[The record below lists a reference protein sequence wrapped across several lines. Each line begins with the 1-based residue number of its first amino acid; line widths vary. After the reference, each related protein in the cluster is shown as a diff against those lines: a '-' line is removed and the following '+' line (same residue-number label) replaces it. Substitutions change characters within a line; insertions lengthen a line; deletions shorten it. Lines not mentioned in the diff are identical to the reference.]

1 MLPKIPY
8 THGTQKLTQAQFGG
22 LDMRA
27 GAPGG
32 SIKYMLNMTGDNAP
46 LLSSRRLRYSTG
58 QVTKPNGIFSDGEH
72 LIYADG
78 TALYVDG
85 VSAGTVEDSEK
96 TFAALGERVLIWP
109 DKKIWTQADGLQS
122 LESTV
127 STSCTFENGTYAE
140 EPAEGNTIKA
150 ASNSYNWGDYF
161 KVGDA
166 VTVTGA
172 DDEENNKTAIVR
184 EIEGRYLRF
193 YENTF
198 KTNSTSQFLTVSR
211 EVPDLDFI
219 CVNENR
225 VWGCKGD
232 EIRSSKLGDPFN
244 WNVFDGLSTDSYSV
258 MSGTGGDFT
267 ACVSYTGYPVFF
279 KQEHIF
285 KIYGSKPTNFELMG
299 SATLG
304 VLPGAHRSLAI
315 AGETLYYLS
324 HAGIVAYT
332 GGMPQQIGAE
342 LGEMKITGAVSGS
355 DGIKYYTSVLTS
367 SGERHLLVYD
377 TSKGMWHREDELNV
391 LGFAYL
397 SGHYAQTA
405 GAIMLL
411 GSPVAVP
418 PDATPEGPL
427 SSSVTFADVDGGNF
441 DSKYPVRLWLRAE
454 ADAGVVIRVYISH
467 DGGEYVLAAT
477 CVPGSKKSG
486 YFPVPIKRCDHYSVK
501 IEATGGAWKLYAME
515 TELYAGSE
523 SRKG

>member
-8 THGTQKLTQAQFGG
+8 THGTAKLTQTQFGA

-32 SIKYMLNMTGDNAP
+32 SIRYMQNMTGDEAP
-46 LLSSRRLRYSTG
+46 LLASRPVRYTTG
-58 QVTKPNGIFSDGEH
+58 QAAKPNGIFSDGEH

-96 TFAALGERVLIWP
+96 AFAALGERVLIWP

-127 STSCTFENGTYAE
+127 SASCTFENGTYAE

-150 ASNSYNWGDYF
+150 ASNSYDWADYF

-166 VTVTGA
+166 VTISGA
-172 DDEENNKTAIVR
+172 DDAENNKTAIVR
-184 EIEGRYLRF
+184 EIEGRELRF

-198 KTNSTSQFLTVSR
+198 KTGSSAQFITVSR
-211 EVPDLDFI
+211 EAPDLDFI

-225 VWGCKGD
+225 VWGCRGD
-232 EIRSSKLGDPFN
+232 EIRACKLGDPYN

-267 ACVSYTGYPVFF
+267 ACVSYMGYPVFF

-299 SATLG
+299 SASLG
-304 VLPGAHRSLAI
+304 VLPGAHRSLAV

-324 HAGIVAYT
+324 RAGFVSYS
-332 GGMPQQIGAE
+332 GGMPQLIGAE
-342 LGEMKITGAVSGS
+342 LGDMRITGAVSGS

-391 LGFAYL
+391 EGFAYL
-397 SGHYAQTA
+397 SGLYAQCPER
-405 GAIMLL
+405 IMLL
-411 GSPVAVP
+411 GSPLTVP
-418 PDATPEGPL
+418 AGAAPETSL
-427 SSSVTFADVDGGNF
+427 SSSVTFADVDGGSF
-441 DSKYPVRLWLRAE
+441 DGKYPVRIWLRAE
-454 ADAGVVIRVYISH
+454 ADAGAVIRVYISH
-467 DGGEYVLAAT
+467 DGGEYILADSFE
-477 CVPGSKKSG
+477 PGAKSSR
-486 YFPVPIKRCDHYSVK
+486 YFPVPVKRCDHFSVK
-501 IEATGGAWKLYAME
+501 IEAAGAWKLYAME
-515 TELYAGSE
+515 TELYTGSE
-523 SRKG
+523 SRR